1 MPLKKAL
8 LKGVVATALTLAFG
22 ATAQAAEKI
31 TILVGGIEKIL
42 YLPIK
47 LADQLGYFKDE
58 GIEVDLV
65 SVQAGSVSDT
75 GLLSGSAQVAVGAYD
90 QPLHLQAQGKF
101 VTSIVQLSASPQE
114 VLLVSSAQAGKIKTP
129 ADLKGK
135 VIGVTG
141 FGSLTQFLS
150 QDVLVRAGLKASDA
164 SFLAAGAGN
173 AFISLMQQGRIDAG
187 MTSEPTVSLLLDK
200 KDAQILVDMRTPAQA
215 RAALGGD
222 YPGSCVYVSAD
233 WLQSHKP
240 TAQKI
245 ANAITHA
252 LQFVASHSATEI
264 ADKMPP
270 AYYNGNKPLY
280 VEALANSIGSF
291 TPDGKMPADGPK
303 TVLDVLTRFGPG
315 MANVK
320 IDLSKSYTNELV
332 SKVVPLKPSK

>member
-114 VLLVSSAQAGKIKTP
+114 VLLVSSAQAGKINQW
-129 ADLKGK
+129 GERESH
-135 VIGVTG
+135 GVSCLHTRG
-141 FGSLTQFLS
+141 GSMS
-150 QDVLVRAGLKASDA
+150 RS
-164 SFLAAGAGN
+164 
-173 AFISLMQQGRIDAG
+173 
-187 MTSEPTVSLLLDK
+187 
-200 KDAQILVDMRTPAQA
+200 
-215 RAALGGD
+215 
-222 YPGSCVYVSAD
+222 
-233 WLQSHKP
+233 
-240 TAQKI
+240 
-245 ANAITHA
+245 
-252 LQFVASHSATEI
+252 
-264 ADKMPP
+264 
-270 AYYNGNKPLY
+270 
-280 VEALANSIGSF
+280 
-291 TPDGKMPADGPK
+291 
-303 TVLDVLTRFGPG
+303 
-315 MANVK
+315 
-320 IDLSKSYTNELV
+320 
-332 SKVVPLKPSK
+332 